1 MQVQS
6 AATAYL
12 HAIET
17 STPAAGAS
25 MAFPAP
31 DIGGPHQLNGRTE
44 ENLQLEMAIIATS
57 HEVSAT
63 AATRGVARRC
73 GSPALLQGRSAWRS
87 SYERAHLA
95 HGALSTPARMAELWC
110 EDDLDDAGGGNLANI
125 LSQPWIDPG
134 FIDGQKQVCGV
145 CFGANVTPTTG
156 CRAGHVFC
164 ASCYSRIVQERR
176 PRCPECRDPVRE
188 LHGNIVLRDRAAKVA
203 AHCEFCHQWHGSA
216 GELAV
221 HLGYCVA
228 VPVKCPH
235 DKCLVEVSRREL
247 DAHAAGCGFRQY
259 PCEHCGQVLPARAH
273 NVHSETCPRA
283 LVPCPLQGCTERMAR
298 EALREHTAGCPWVP
312 VQCPVG
318 CSALLPRGKIV
329 GHIVDTHG
337 AQGMRALADLWM
349 QAEAEKSRGQI
360 GRDNARGEDESD
372 DMIDRTE
379 WPELPDVF

>member
-1 MQVQS
+1 VQS
-6 AATAYL
+6 AATADL

-31 DIGGPHQLNGRTE
+31 DIGGPHQLDGRTE

-57 HEVSAT
+57 HEVSAA
-63 AATRGVARRC
+63 AATCGVARRY
-73 GSPALLQGRSAWRS
+73 GSPALLPGRSALSTLTWTRG
-87 SYERAHLA
+87 A
-95 HGALSTPARMAELWC
+95 HGALSTSAAAITNAVPGDGQGAQTADLQDALAVGINIRAEMAELWS
-110 EDDLDDAGGGNLANI
+110 EDHLDDAGGGVGEGNLADI

-134 FIDGQKQVCGV
+134 FIDGEKQVCGV

-203 AHCEFCHQWHGSA
+203 AHCDFCHEWHGSA

-221 HLGYCVA
+221 HLGYCAA
-228 VPVKCPH
+228 VPVTCPH
-235 DKCLVEVSRREL
+235 DKCLAEVSRQEL

-259 PCEHCGQVLPARAH
+259 PCERCGQVLPARAH

-283 LVPCPLQGCTERMAR
+283 LVPCPQQGCTERMAR
-298 EALREHTAGCPWVP
+298 KALRDPPPPVP
-312 VQCPVG
+312 T
-318 CSALLPRGKIV
+318 
-329 GHIVDTHG
+329 GHV
-337 AQGMRALADLWM
+337 
-349 QAEAEKSRGQI
+349 S
-360 GRDNARGEDESD
+360 SF
-372 DMIDRTE
+372 
-379 WPELPDVF
+379 PPY